1 MELSLRMNDIFS
13 SSSLGVPFSLS
24 FPLHRLWHAY
34 PPSLTMFCRGLDV
47 EWYYICIQQS
57 SWSGRMVWESISE
70 QVGFPLAFKAP
81 YSHSLSN
88 ASFEPGGWLE
98 DPVLST
104 SLLLDLTIT
113 PRMNIYI
120 ASDDYASFIIDA
132 RISYI
137 HGEPFYNTSYDIKP
151 TSLAPSPLSSS
162 T

>member
-1 MELSLRMNDIFS
+1 
-13 SSSLGVPFSLS
+13 
-24 FPLHRLWHAY
+24 
-34 PPSLTMFCRGLDV
+34 
-47 EWYYICIQQS
+47 
-57 SWSGRMVWESISE
+57 MVWESILE
-70 QVGFPLAFKAP
+70 QFPLAFKVP

-98 DPVLST
+98 DPVPST
-104 SLLLDLTIT
+104 SLLLDLTIR

-132 RISYI
+132 QISYI

-151 TSLAPSPLSSS
+151 TSLARSPLSSS

>member
-1 MELSLRMNDIFS
+1 VVLHLHSTILLEWTY
-13 SSSLGVPFSLS
+13 GVRK
-24 FPLHRLWHAY
+24 HIG
-34 PPSLTMFCRGLDV
+34 TG
-47 EWYYICIQQS
+47 
-57 SWSGRMVWESISE
+57 
-70 QVGFPLAFKAP
+70 GFPLAFKAP

-104 SLLLDLTIT
+104 SLLLDLTIR